1 MPLSAG
7 HVLVRLDDGA
17 REVANAV
24 LDLLEGVFPTHTG
37 RGLTRIGNVWDAPPT
52 LTSEGTWTV
61 AVSHPG
67 GASAIPVPGPA
78 VSTSQAF
85 DVHSFTPLEGQTV
98 LPGEIT
104 AELLGAPADVE
115 AMLRTI
121 TGLCSAR
128 EEGRERQGPQLAVR
142 LRLGHAVAEPG

>member
-7 HVLVRLDDGA
+7 HVLVRLHDGA
-17 REVANAV
+17 REVAEAV

-37 RGLTRIGNVWDAPPT
+37 RGLTRIGNVWDSPPT
-52 LTSEGTWTV
+52 LTPEGIWTV
-61 AVSHPG
+61 AESRPDGV
-67 GASAIPVPGPA
+67 SAIPVPGPA
-78 VSTSQAF
+78 VSASQAF
-85 DVHSFTPLEGQTV
+85 DVHSLTPLEGRTV

-104 AELLGAPADVE
+104 AELLGTPADVE

-121 TGLCSAR
+121 GDLCSAC